1 MKKIL
6 LLAAI
11 IICIQADEIC
21 IGYLSN
27 NSTEKVDTIIESNV
41 TVTSSVELV
50 ENGHTGSFCSINGKA
65 PISLGDC
72 SFAGWILGN
81 PMCDDLIGK
90 TSWSYIV
97 EKPNPPNGICYPGTL
112 ENEEELRL
120 KFSGILEYSKFEA
133 FTSNGWGA
141 VNSGAGVTAACKY
154 GSSSSFFRH
163 MVWLIHQSGTYPVI
177 QRTFN
182 NTKGRDVLMVWGIHH
197 PATLQEQRDLYK
209 KDSSYIAV
217 GSESYN
223 RRFTPEISTR
233 PRVNGQAGRMT
244 FYWTIV
250 KPGEAITFESDGAFL
265 APRYAFELV
274 SLGNGKLFRSNLSIE
289 SCSTKCQSEIGGIN
303 TNRSFHNVHRNTI
316 GDCPKYVNVKSL
328 KLATGLRNVPAIAT
342 RGLFGAIAGFIE
354 GGWPGLI
361 NGWYGFQHKNEEGTG
376 IAADKE
382 STQKAV
388 DQITSKVNNIVDRM
402 NTNFESVQ
410 HEFSEIEERINQL
423 SKHVDDS
430 VVDIWSYNAQL
441 LILLENE
448 KTLDLH
454 DSNVRNLHEKVRRML
469 KDNAKDEGNGCFTF
483 YHKCD
488 NGCIEKIRNG
498 TYDHKEFEEES
509 KLNRQEIE
517 GVKLDSN
524 GNVYKILSIYS
535 CIASSLVLAA
545 IIMGFILWAC
555 SNGSCRCTIC
565 I

>member
-1 MKKIL
+1 MKKAL
-6 LLAAI
+6 LFAAI

-50 ENGHTGSFCSINGKA
+50 ENEHTGSFCSIDGKA

-97 EKPNPPNGICYPGTL
+97 EKPNPINGICYPGTL

-120 KFSGILEYSKFEA
+120 KFSGVLEFSKFEA
-133 FTSNGWGA
+133 FTSNGWGS
-141 VNSGAGVTAACKY
+141 VNSGAGVTAACKF
-154 GSSSSFFRH
+154 GSSNSFFRN

-177 QRTFN
+177 RRTFN
-182 NTKGRDVLMVWGIHH
+182 NTKGRDVLMVWGVHH
-197 PATLQEQRDLYK
+197 PATLKEHQDLYK
-209 KDSSYIAV
+209 KDNSYVAV

-233 PRVNGQAGRMT
+233 PKVNGQAGRMT

-250 KPGEAITFESDGAFL
+250 KPGEAITFESNGAFL

-274 SLGNGKLFRSNLSIE
+274 SLGNGKLFRSDLNIE

-303 TNRSFHNVHRNTI
+303 TNRSFHSVHRNTI

-328 KLATGLRNVPAIAT
+328 KLATGLRNVPAIAA

-361 NGWYGFQHKNEEGTG
+361 NGWYGFQHRNDEGTG

-382 STQKAV
+382 STQKAI

-430 VVDIWSYNAQL
+430 VIDIWSYNAQL
-441 LILLENE
+441 LVLLENE

-488 NGCIEKIRNG
+488 NECIEKVRNG

-509 KLNRQEIE
+509 RLNRQEIE
-517 GVKLDSN
+517 GVKLDSS

-545 IIMGFILWAC
+545 IIMGFIFWAC

>member
-1 MKKIL
+1 MKKAI

-50 ENGHTGSFCSINGKA
+50 ENEHTGSFCSIDGKA

-97 EKPNPPNGICYPGTL
+97 EKPNPANGICYPGSL
-112 ENEEELRL
+112 DNEEELRL
-120 KFSGILEYSKFEA
+120 KFSGVLEYSKFEA

-141 VNSGAGVTAACKY
+141 VNYGAGVTAACKY

-177 QRTFN
+177 RRTFN
-182 NTKGRDVLMVWGIHH
+182 NTKGRDVLMVWGVHH
-197 PATLQEQRDLYK
+197 PSSLQEHRDLYK
-209 KDSSYIAV
+209 KDISYVAV
-217 GSESYN
+217 GSERYN
-223 RRFTPEISTR
+223 RRFTPEISAR
-233 PRVNGQAGRMT
+233 PAVNGQAGRMT

-250 KPGEAITFESDGAFL
+250 RPRETITFESNGAFI

-274 SLGNGKLFRSNLSIE
+274 SLGNGKLFRSDLNIE
-289 SCSTKCQSEIGGIN
+289 SCSTRCQSEIGGIN
-303 TNRSFHNVHRNTI
+303 TNKSFHNVHRNTI

-328 KLATGLRNVPAIAT
+328 KLATGLRNIPAIAT

-361 NGWYGFQHKNEEGTG
+361 NGWYGFQHRNEEGTG

-382 STQKAV
+382 STQKAI

-410 HEFSEIEERINQL
+410 HEFNEIEERINHL
-423 SKHVDDS
+423 SAHVDDS
-430 VVDIWSYNAQL
+430 VIDIWSYNAQL
-441 LILLENE
+441 LVLLENE

-488 NGCIEKIRNG
+488 NECIEKVRNG

-517 GVKLDSN
+517 GVKLNSS

>member
-1 MKKIL
+1 MKKTL
-6 LLAAI
+6 LFAAI
-11 IICIQADEIC
+11 FLCVKADEIC

-27 NSTEKVDTIIESNV
+27 NSTDKVDTIIENNV

-50 ENGHTGSFCSINGKA
+50 ETEHTGSFCSINGKQ

-90 TSWSYIV
+90 NSWSYIV
-97 EKPNPPNGICYPGTL
+97 EKPNPANGICYPGTL

-120 KFSGILEYSKFEA
+120 RFSGVLEFSKFEI

-141 VNSGAGVTAACKY
+141 VNSGVGVSAACKY
-154 GSSSSFFRH
+154 GSSNSFFRH

-177 QRTFN
+177 KRTFN
-182 NTKGRDVLMVWGIHH
+182 NTKGRDVLVVWGIHH

-209 KDSSYIAV
+209 KDSSYVAV
-217 GSESYN
+217 GSETYN
-223 RRFTPEISTR
+223 RRFIPEISTR
-233 PRVNGQAGRMT
+233 PQVNEQAGRMT
-244 FYWTIV
+244 FYWTMV
-250 KPGEAITFESDGAFL
+250 RPGESITFESNGAFL
-265 APRYAFELV
+265 APRYAFEIV
-274 SLGNGKLFRSNLSIE
+274 SIGNGKLFRSELNIE
-289 SCSTKCQSEIGGIN
+289 SCSTKCQTEIGGIN
-303 TNRSFHNVHRNTI
+303 TNKSFHSVHRNTI

-328 KLATGLRNVPAIAT
+328 KLATGLRNVPAIAS

-361 NGWYGFQHKNEEGTG
+361 NGWYGFQHRNEEGTG

-382 STQKAV
+382 STQKAI

-430 VVDIWSYNAQL
+430 VIDIWSYNAQL
-441 LILLENE
+441 LVLLENE

-454 DSNVRNLHEKVRRML
+454 DSNVRNLHERVRRML

-488 NGCIEKIRNG
+488 NECIERVRNG

-509 KLNRQEIE
+509 KINRQKIE
-517 GVKLDSN
+517 GVKLDSS

-545 IIMGFILWAC
+545 LIMGFILWAC
-555 SNGSCRCTIC
+555 SNGSCRCNIC

>member
-1 MKKIL
+1 MEKTL
-6 LLAAI
+6 LFAAI
-11 IICIQADEIC
+11 IFYVKADEIC

-27 NSTEKVDTIIESNV
+27 NSTDKVDTIIENNV

-50 ENGHTGSFCSINGKA
+50 ETKHTGSFCSIDGRQ

-90 TSWSYIV
+90 ETWSYIV
-97 EKPNPPNGICYPGTL
+97 EKPNPTNGICYPGNL

-120 KFSGILEYSKFEA
+120 KFSRVLEVRKFEA
-133 FTSNGWGA
+133 FTPNGWGN
-141 VNSGAGVTAACKY
+141 VNSGGVTAACKY
-154 GSSSSFFRH
+154 GSSSSFFRY
-163 MVWLIHQSGTYPVI
+163 MTWLTHKSGTYPVI
-177 QRTFN
+177 KRTFN
-182 NTKGRDVLMVWGIHH
+182 NTKGRDVLIVWGIHH
-197 PATLQEQRDLYK
+197 PSSLQEHRDLYK
-209 KDSSYIAV
+209 KDISYVAV
-217 GSESYN
+217 GSETYN

-244 FYWTIV
+244 FYWTII
-250 KPGEAITFESDGAFL
+250 KPGESITFESNGAFI
-265 APRYAFELV
+265 APRHAFDIV
-274 SLGNGKLFRSNLSIE
+274 SVGNGKLFRSELSIG
-289 SCSTKCQSEIGGIN
+289 SCSTKCQTEIGGIN
-303 TNRSFHNVHRNTI
+303 TNKSFQSVHRNTI

-328 KLATGLRNVPAIAT
+328 KLATGLRNVPAIAS

-361 NGWYGFQHKNEEGTG
+361 NGWYGFQHRNEEGTG

-382 STQKAV
+382 STQKAI

-423 SKHVDDS
+423 SSHVDDS
-430 VVDIWSYNAQL
+430 VIDIWSYNAQL
-441 LILLENE
+441 LVLLENE

-454 DSNVRNLHEKVRRML
+454 DSNVRNLHERVRRIL

-483 YHKCD
+483 YHKC
-488 NGCIEKIRNG
+488 NNECIERVRNG

-509 KLNRQEIE
+509 KINRQEIV

-545 IIMGFILWAC
+545 LIGVFILWAC
-555 SNGSCRCTIC
+555 SNGSCRCNIC

>member
-1 MKKIL
+1 MKKTL
-6 LLAAI
+6 LFAAI
-11 IICIQADEIC
+11 FLYVKADEIC

-27 NSTEKVDTIIESNV
+27 NSTDKVDTIIENNV

-50 ENGHTGSFCSINGKA
+50 ETEHTGSFCSINGKQ

-72 SFAGWILGN
+72 SFAGWILEN
-81 PMCDDLIGK
+81 PMCDDLISK
-90 TSWSYIV
+90 TSWSYIE
-97 EKPNPPNGICYPGTL
+97 EKPNPANGICYPGTL

-120 KFSGILEYSKFEA
+120 KFSGILEFSKFEA

-141 VNSGAGVTAACKY
+141 VNSGAGVTAACKFW
-154 GSSSSFFRH
+154 SSNSFFRN

-177 QRTFN
+177 KRTFN
-182 NTKGRDVLMVWGIHH
+182 NTKGRDVLIVWGIHH
-197 PATLQEQRDLYK
+197 PATLKEHQDLYK
-209 KDSSYIAV
+209 KDSSYVAV
-217 GSESYN
+217 GSETYN
-223 RRFTPEISTR
+223 RRFIPEISTR
-233 PRVNGQAGRMT
+233 PKVNGQAGRMT

-250 KPGEAITFESDGAFL
+250 KPGESITFESNGAFL
-265 APRYAFELV
+265 APRYAFEIV
-274 SLGNGKLFRSNLSIE
+274 SVGNGKLFRSELNIE
-289 SCSTKCQSEIGGIN
+289 SCSTKCQTEIGGIN
-303 TNRSFHNVHRNTI
+303 TNKSFHSVHRNTI

-328 KLATGLRNVPAIAT
+328 KLATGLRNVPAIAS

-361 NGWYGFQHKNEEGTG
+361 NGWYGFQHRNEEGTG

-382 STQKAV
+382 STQKAI

-410 HEFSEIEERINQL
+410 HVFSEIEERINQL

-441 LILLENE
+441 LVLLENE

-483 YHKCD
+483 HHKCD
-488 NGCIEKIRNG
+488 NECIERVRNG

-509 KLNRQEIE
+509 KINRQEIE
-517 GVKLDSN
+517 GVKLDSS

-545 IIMGFILWAC
+545 LIMGFILWAC

>member
-1 MKKIL
+1 MKKTL
-6 LLAAI
+6 LFAAI
-11 IICIQADEIC
+11 FFCVKADEIC

-27 NSTEKVDTIIESNV
+27 NSTDKVDTIIENNV

-50 ENGHTGSFCSINGKA
+50 ETEHTGSFCSINGKQ

-97 EKPNPPNGICYPGTL
+97 EKPNPANGICYPGTL

-120 KFSGILEYSKFEA
+120 KFNGVLEFSKFEA

-141 VNSGAGVTAACKY
+141 VNSGAGVTAACKF
-154 GSSSSFFRH
+154 GSSNSFFRN

-177 QRTFN
+177 KRTFN
-182 NTKGRDVLMVWGIHH
+182 NTKGRDVLIVWGIHH
-197 PATLQEQRDLYK
+197 PATLKEHQDLYK
-209 KDSSYIAV
+209 KDSSYVAV
-217 GSESYN
+217 GSETYN
-223 RRFTPEISTR
+223 RRFMPEISTR
-233 PRVNGQAGRMT
+233 PKVNGQAGRMT

-250 KPGEAITFESDGAFL
+250 KPGESITFESNGAFL
-265 APRYAFELV
+265 APRYAFEIV
-274 SLGNGKLFRSNLSIE
+274 SVGNGKLFRSELNIE
-289 SCSTKCQSEIGGIN
+289 SCSTKCQTEIGGIN
-303 TNRSFHNVHRNTI
+303 TNKSFHSVHRNTI

-328 KLATGLRNVPAIAT
+328 KLATGLRNVPAIAS

-361 NGWYGFQHKNEEGTG
+361 NGWYGFQHRNEEGTG

-382 STQKAV
+382 STQKAI

-441 LILLENE
+441 LVLLENE

-488 NGCIEKIRNG
+488 NECIERVRNG

-509 KLNRQEIE
+509 KINRQEIE
-517 GVKLDSN
+517 GVKLDSS
-524 GNVYKILSIYS
+524 GNMYKILSIYS

-545 IIMGFILWAC
+545 LIMGFILWAC

>member
-1 MKKIL
+1 MKKTL
-6 LLAAI
+6 LFAAI
-11 IICIQADEIC
+11 FRYVKADEIW

-27 NSTEKVDTIIESNV
+27 NSTDKVDTIIENNV

-50 ENGHTGSFCSINGKA
+50 ETEHTGSFCSINGKQ

-97 EKPNPPNGICYPGTL
+97 EKPNPANGICYPGTL

-120 KFSGILEYSKFEA
+120 KFSGILEFNKFEA

-141 VNSGAGVTAACKY
+141 VNSGAGVTAACKF
-154 GSSSSFFRH
+154 GSSNSFFRN
-163 MVWLIHQSGTYPVI
+163 MVWLIHQSGTYTVI
-177 QRTFN
+177 KRTFN
-182 NTKGRDVLMVWGIHH
+182 NTKGRDVLVVWGIHH
-197 PATLQEQRDLYK
+197 PATLKEHQDLYK
-209 KDSSYIAV
+209 KDSSYVAV
-217 GSESYN
+217 GSETYN
-223 RRFTPEISTR
+223 RRFIPEISTR
-233 PRVNGQAGRMT
+233 PKVNGQAGRMT

-250 KPGEAITFESDGAFL
+250 KPGESITFESNGAFL
-265 APRYAFELV
+265 APRYAFEIV
-274 SLGNGKLFRSNLSIE
+274 SVGNGKLFRSELNIE
-289 SCSTKCQSEIGGIN
+289 SCSTKCQTEIGGIN
-303 TNRSFHNVHRNTI
+303 TNKSFHSVHRNTI

-328 KLATGLRNVPAIAT
+328 KLATGLRNVPAIAS

-361 NGWYGFQHKNEEGTG
+361 NGWYGFQHRNEEGTG

-382 STQKAV
+382 STQKAI

-441 LILLENE
+441 LVLLENE

-488 NGCIEKIRNG
+488 NECIERVRNG

-509 KLNRQEIE
+509 KINRQEIE
-517 GVKLDSN
+517 GVKLDSS

-545 IIMGFILWAC
+545 LIMGFILWAC

>member
-1 MKKIL
+1 MKRTL
-6 LLAAI
+6 LFAAI
-11 IICIQADEIC
+11 FLYANADEIC

-27 NSTEKVDTIIESNV
+27 NSTDKVDTIIENNV

-50 ENGHTGSFCSINGKA
+50 ETEHTGSFCSINGRQ

-90 TSWSYIV
+90 SSWSYIV
-97 EKPNPPNGICYPGTL
+97 EKPNPANGICYPGTL

-120 KFSGILEYSKFEA
+120 KFSGVLEFSRFEA

-141 VNSGAGVTAACKY
+141 VNSGAGVTAACKF
-154 GSSSSFFRH
+154 GSSNSFFRN
-163 MVWLIHQSGTYPVI
+163 MVWLIHQSGTYPTI
-177 QRTFN
+177 KRTFN
-182 NTKGRDVLMVWGIHH
+182 NTKGRDVLVVWGIHH
-197 PATLQEQRDLYK
+197 PANLKEHQDLYK
-209 KDSSYIAV
+209 KDSSYVAV
-217 GSESYN
+217 GSETYN

-233 PRVNGQAGRMT
+233 PKVNGQAGRMT
-244 FYWTIV
+244 FYWAIV
-250 KPGEAITFESDGAFL
+250 KPGESITFESNGAFL
-265 APRYAFELV
+265 APKYAFEIV
-274 SLGNGKLFRSNLSIE
+274 SIGNGKLFRSELNIE
-289 SCSTKCQSEIGGIN
+289 SCSTKCQTEIGGIN
-303 TNRSFHNVHRNTI
+303 TNKSFHSVHRNTI

-328 KLATGLRNVPAIAT
+328 KLATGLRNVPSIASK
-342 RGLFGAIAGFIE
+342 GLFGAIAGFIE
-354 GGWPGLI
+354 GGWPGLV
-361 NGWYGFQHKNEEGTG
+361 NGWYGFQHRNEEGTG
-376 IAADKE
+376 MAADKE
-382 STQKAV
+382 STQKAI

-441 LILLENE
+441 LVLLENE

-488 NGCIEKIRNG
+488 NECIERVRNG

-509 KLNRQEIE
+509 RINRQEIE

-545 IIMGFILWAC
+545 LIMGFILWAC

>member
-1 MKKIL
+1 MKKTL
-6 LLAAI
+6 LFATI
-11 IICIQADEIC
+11 FCYVKADEIC

-27 NSTEKVDTIIESNV
+27 NSTDKVDTIIENNV

-50 ENGHTGSFCSINGKA
+50 ETEHTGSFCSINGKQ
-65 PISLGDC
+65 PIGLGDC

-97 EKPNPPNGICYPGTL
+97 EKPNPANGICYPGTL
-112 ENEEELRL
+112 EDEEELRL
-120 KFSGILEYSKFEA
+120 KFSRVLEFSKFEI

-141 VNSGAGVTAACKY
+141 VNSGAGVTAACKF
-154 GSSSSFFRH
+154 GSSNSFFRN
-163 MVWLIHQSGTYPVI
+163 MVWLIHQSGTYPTI
-177 QRTFN
+177 KRTFN
-182 NTKGRDVLMVWGIHH
+182 NTKGRDVLVVWGIHH
-197 PATLQEQRDLYK
+197 PATLKEHQDLYK
-209 KDSSYIAV
+209 KDSSYVAV
-217 GSESYN
+217 GSETYN
-223 RRFTPEISTR
+223 RRFIPEISTR
-233 PRVNGQAGRMT
+233 PKVNGQAGRMT

-250 KPGEAITFESDGAFL
+250 KPGESITFESNGAFL
-265 APRYAFELV
+265 APKYAFEIV
-274 SLGNGKLFRSNLSIE
+274 SIGNGKLFRSELNIE
-289 SCSTKCQSEIGGIN
+289 SCSTRCQTEIGGIN
-303 TNRSFHNVHRNTI
+303 TNKSFHSVHRNTI

-328 KLATGLRNVPAIAT
+328 KLATGLRNVPAIAS

-361 NGWYGFQHKNEEGTG
+361 NGWYGFQHRNEEGTG

-382 STQKAV
+382 STQKAI

-441 LILLENE
+441 LVLLENE

-488 NGCIEKIRNG
+488 NECIEKVRNG

-509 KLNRQEIE
+509 KINRQEIE
-517 GVKLDSN
+517 GVKLDSS

-545 IIMGFILWAC
+545 LIMGFILWAC

>member
-1 MKKIL
+1 MKKTL
-6 LLAAI
+6 LFAAI
-11 IICIQADEIC
+11 FLYVKADEIC

-27 NSTEKVDTIIESNV
+27 NSTDKVDTIIENNV

-50 ENGHTGSFCSINGKA
+50 ETEHTGSFCSINGKQ

-97 EKPNPPNGICYPGTL
+97 EKPNPANGICYPGTL

-120 KFSGILEYSKFEA
+120 KFSGVLGFNKFEA

-141 VNSGAGVTAACKY
+141 VNSGAGVTAACKF
-154 GSSSSFFRH
+154 GSSNSFFRN

-177 QRTFN
+177 KRTFN
-182 NTKGRDVLMVWGIHH
+182 NTKGRDVLVVWGIHH
-197 PATLQEQRDLYK
+197 PATLKEHQDLYK
-209 KDSSYIAV
+209 KDSSYVAV
-217 GSESYN
+217 GSETYN
-223 RRFTPEISTR
+223 RRFIPEISTR
-233 PRVNGQAGRMT
+233 PKVNGQAGRMT

-250 KPGEAITFESDGAFL
+250 KPGESITFESNGAFL
-265 APRYAFELV
+265 APRYAFEIASV
-274 SLGNGKLFRSNLSIE
+274 GNGKLFRSELNIE
-289 SCSTKCQSEIGGIN
+289 SCSTKCQTEIGGIN
-303 TNRSFHNVHRNTI
+303 TNKSFHSVHRNTI

-328 KLATGLRNVPAIAT
+328 KLATGLRNVPAIAS

-361 NGWYGFQHKNEEGTG
+361 NGWYGFQHRNEEGTG

-382 STQKAV
+382 STQKAI

-402 NTNFESVQ
+402 NTNLESVQ

-441 LILLENE
+441 LVLLENE

-488 NGCIEKIRNG
+488 NKCIERVRNG

-509 KLNRQEIE
+509 KINRQEIE
-517 GVKLDSN
+517 GVKLDSS

-545 IIMGFILWAC
+545 LIMGFTFWAC

>member
-1 MKKIL
+1 MKKTL
-6 LLAAI
+6 LFAAI
-11 IICIQADEIC
+11 FCYVKADEIC

-27 NSTEKVDTIIESNV
+27 NSTDKVDTIIENNV

-50 ENGHTGSFCSINGKA
+50 ETEHTGSFCSINGKQ

-97 EKPNPPNGICYPGTL
+97 EKPNPANGICYPGTL

-120 KFSGILEYSKFEA
+120 KFSGVLEFSKFEV

-141 VNSGAGVTAACKY
+141 VNSGAGVTAACKF
-154 GSSSSFFRH
+154 GSSNSFFRN
-163 MVWLIHQSGTYPVI
+163 MVWLIHQSGTYPI
-177 QRTFN
+177 IKRTFN
-182 NTKGRDVLMVWGIHH
+182 NTKGRDVLVVWGVHH
-197 PATLQEQRDLYK
+197 PATLREHQDLYE
-209 KDSSYIAV
+209 KDNSYVAV
-217 GSESYN
+217 GSETYN
-223 RRFTPEISTR
+223 RRFIPEISTR
-233 PRVNGQAGRMT
+233 PKVNGQAGRMT

-250 KPGEAITFESDGAFL
+250 KPGESITFESNGAFL
-265 APRYAFELV
+265 APRYAFEIV
-274 SLGNGKLFRSNLSIE
+274 SVGNGKLFRSEMSIE
-289 SCSTKCQSEIGGIN
+289 SCSTRCQTEIGGIN
-303 TNRSFHNVHRNTI
+303 TNKSFHSVHRNTI

-328 KLATGLRNVPAIAT
+328 KLATGLRNVPAIAS

-361 NGWYGFQHKNEEGTG
+361 NGWYGFQHRNEEGTG

-382 STQKAV
+382 STQKAI

-402 NTNFESVQ
+402 NTNFKSVQ

-423 SKHVDDS
+423 SEHLDDS

-441 LILLENE
+441 LVLLENE

-488 NGCIEKIRNG
+488 NECIEKVRNG

-509 KLNRQEIE
+509 KINRQEIE
-517 GVKLDSN
+517 GVKLDSS

-545 IIMGFILWAC
+545 LIMGFILWAC